1 MTTSPSP
8 GSGPVRTR
16 IKICGVRDAETALI
30 AAECG
35 ADSIGLV
42 FVSSSPRC
50 VTVDEAWEIQGVL
63 PAFITSVGLFMNPK
77 PDHYLKT
84 MIEADLDLGQL
95 HGKEPEPLVRE
106 IGPDLI
112 KAIRYSRETIEADL
126 RKWSNID
133 ELDAVLVDGG
143 AGGTGEKADW
153 EHLATV
159 IDVCDHP
166 VILAGGLTPE
176 NVGEAIRLV
185 RPYAVDVSSGVE
197 SSPGV
202 KDPGKIAAFC
212 RAVRE
217 ADHRANQH

>member
-1 MTTSPSP
+1 MTTDERT
-8 GSGPVRTR
+8 GPIRTR

-42 FVSSSPRC
+42 FVSSSPRV
-50 VTVDEAWEIQGVL
+50 VTIDEAYAIQSVL
-63 PAFITSVGLFMNPK
+63 PAFVTSVGLFMNPK
-77 PDHYLKT
+77 ADDYLTT
-84 MIEADLDLGQL
+84 MVQADLDLGQL

-112 KAIRYSRETIEADL
+112 KAIRYRRDTIEADL
-126 RKWSNID
+126 HKWSRID
-133 ELDAVLVDGG
+133 ELDAVLIDGG
-143 AGGTGEKADW
+143 SGGTGETADW
-153 EHLATV
+153 EHLAEV
-159 IDVCDHP
+159 VDVCDHP

-185 RPYAVDVSSGVE
+185 KPYAVDVSSGVE
-197 SSPGV
+197 SEPGV
-202 KDPGKIAAFC
+202 KDPAKIAAFC

-217 ADHRANQH
+217 ADRGS

>member
-1 MTTSPSP
+1 MSADDRT
-8 GSGPVRTR
+8 GPIRTR
-16 IKICGVRDAETALI
+16 IKICGVRDPETALI

-50 VTVDEAWEIQGVL
+50 VTIDEAYDIQSVL
-63 PAFITSVGLFMNPK
+63 PAFVTSVGLFVNPK
-77 PDHYLKT
+77 AEPYLQT
-84 MIEADLDLGQL
+84 MVQADLDLGQL

-112 KAIRYSRETIEADL
+112 KAVRYSRETIEADL
-126 RKWSNID
+126 RKWSRID

-143 AGGTGEKADW
+143 DGGTGEKADW
-153 EHLATV
+153 AHLAEV
-159 IDVCDHP
+159 IDACDHP

-176 NVGEAIRLV
+176 NVGEAIRTV

-197 SSPGV
+197 SEPGV
-202 KDPGKIAAFC
+202 KDPAKIAAFC
-212 RAVRE
+212 RAVRD
-217 ADHRANQH
+217 ADHALA

>member
-1 MTTSPSP
+1 MNTDERT
-8 GSGPVRTR
+8 GPIRTR
-16 IKICGVRDAETALI
+16 IKICGVRDAETALV

-50 VTVDEAWEIQGVL
+50 VSIDEAYDIQSVL
-63 PAFITSVGLFMNPK
+63 PAFVTSVGLFMNPK
-77 PDHYLKT
+77 ADDYLTT
-84 MIEADLDLGQL
+84 MVQADLDLGQL
-95 HGKEPEPLVRE
+95 HGKESEPLVRE

-126 RKWSNID
+126 RKWSRID

-143 AGGTGEKADW
+143 DGGTGEKADW

-159 IDVCDHP
+159 VEACDHP

-185 RPYAVDVSSGVE
+185 KPYAVDVSSGVE
-197 SSPGV
+197 SEPGL
-202 KDPGKIAAFC
+202 KDPAKIAAFC

-217 ADHRANQH
+217 ADHLGS

>member
-1 MTTSPSP
+1 MTTPPSP

-143 AGGTGEKADW
+143 SGGTGEKADW

>member
-1 MTTSPSP
+1 MSADERT
-8 GSGPVRTR
+8 GPIRTR
-16 IKICGVRDAETALI
+16 IKICGVRDPETALV

-42 FVSSSPRC
+42 FVSSSPRR
-50 VTVDEAWEIQGVL
+50 VTIDEAYDIQSVL
-63 PAFITSVGLFMNPK
+63 PAFVTSVGLFINPK
-77 PDHYLKT
+77 PDDYLTT
-84 MIEADLDLGQL
+84 MVQADLDLGQL

-112 KAIRYSRETIEADL
+112 KAIRYSPDTIEADL
-126 RKWSNID
+126 RKWSRID
-133 ELDAVLVDGG
+133 ELDAVLIDGG
-143 AGGTGEKADW
+143 TGGTGEQADW
-153 EHLATV
+153 QHLASV
-159 IDVCDHP
+159 IDACDHP

-197 SSPGV
+197 SSPGI
-202 KDPGKIAAFC
+202 KDPAKIAALC

-217 ADHRANQH
+217 ADHH